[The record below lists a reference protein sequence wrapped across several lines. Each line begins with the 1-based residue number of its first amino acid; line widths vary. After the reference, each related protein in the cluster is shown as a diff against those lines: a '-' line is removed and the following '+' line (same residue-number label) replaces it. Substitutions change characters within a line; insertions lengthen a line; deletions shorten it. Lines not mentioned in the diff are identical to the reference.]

1 MGLDRAHR
9 KSPLV
14 EFRAPRTW
22 IFLSSLQEVF
32 FSGLLDVSSKCL
44 VFQVTFVLDYVCFTS
59 AAPIPLSM
67 HLRVSQPP
75 TVINAKGFSL
85 LELLVVV
92 AIIGLLAAI
101 SIPQFISYRARGVD
115 SQMKS
120 DLKNAALAME
130 SYFAE
135 NKIYP
140 TSVAAIITVGFNQTD
155 GVALT
160 INVTTPSS
168 FTITATKPSGT
179 QPNFT
184 FDSVTGIIN

>member
-1 MGLDRAHR
+1 
-9 KSPLV
+9 
-14 EFRAPRTW
+14 
-22 IFLSSLQEVF
+22 
-32 FSGLLDVSSKCL
+32 
-44 VFQVTFVLDYVCFTS
+44 
-59 AAPIPLSM
+59 M
-67 HLRVSQPP
+67 HLRVSRPKIA
-75 TVINAKGFSL
+75 VNAKGFSL

-101 SIPQFISYRARGVD
+101 AIPQFLSYRARAVD

-120 DLKNAALAME
+120 DLKNAALAMD

-135 NKIYP
+135 HKVYP
-140 TSVAAIITVGFNQTD
+140 TSVAAIVSVGFNQTQ

-160 INVTTPSS
+160 IAVPTPSS

-184 FDSVTGIIN
+184 FDSVSGNIN

>member
-1 MGLDRAHR
+1 
-9 KSPLV
+9 
-14 EFRAPRTW
+14 
-22 IFLSSLQEVF
+22 
-32 FSGLLDVSSKCL
+32 
-44 VFQVTFVLDYVCFTS
+44 
-59 AAPIPLSM
+59 M
-67 HLRVSQPP
+67 HIRVSQSKI
-75 TVINAKGFSL
+75 VVNAKGFSL

-101 SIPQFISYRARGVD
+101 AIPQFSSYRARAVD

-120 DLKNAALAME
+120 DLKNAALAMD

-135 NKIYP
+135 NKVYP
-140 TSVAAIITVGFNQTD
+140 TTVAAIVSVGFNQTE

-160 INVTTPSS
+160 IAVTTPSS

-184 FDSVTGIIN
+184 FDSVAGTIN

>member
-1 MGLDRAHR
+1 
-9 KSPLV
+9 
-14 EFRAPRTW
+14 
-22 IFLSSLQEVF
+22 
-32 FSGLLDVSSKCL
+32 
-44 VFQVTFVLDYVCFTS
+44 
-59 AAPIPLSM
+59 M
-67 HLRVSQPP
+67 HLRASKPK

-85 LELLVVV
+85 IELLVVV

-101 SIPQFISYRARGVD
+101 AIPQFLAYRAHAVD

-120 DLKNAALAME
+120 DLKNAALAMD

-135 NKIYP
+135 KKEYP
-140 TSVAAIITVGFNQTD
+140 TSLAAIVSVGFNQTE

-160 INVTTPSS
+160 IAVPTPSS

-184 FDSVTGIIN
+184 FDSVTGTIN